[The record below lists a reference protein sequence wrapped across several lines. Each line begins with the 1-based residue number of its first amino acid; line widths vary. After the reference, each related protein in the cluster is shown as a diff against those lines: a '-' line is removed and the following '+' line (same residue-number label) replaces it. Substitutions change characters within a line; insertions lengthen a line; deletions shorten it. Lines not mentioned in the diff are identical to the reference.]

1 MSLSIRRATASDEDT
16 LVAFNA
22 ALAWESEGKRL
33 DPSVLRAGVR
43 AAFADPAKGFYVVA
57 ESEGIIVGQSAI
69 TYEWSDWRNGWYWWI
84 QSVYVKE
91 EARRQGVFRAIY
103 RHLEAEAAADP
114 GVIGIRLYVER
125 ENAKARATY
134 RTLGL
139 EEESYLLMGKYPL
152 PGRDSHVGHSG

>member
-1 MSLSIRRATASDEDT
+1 MSLSIRRAAASDENT

-33 DPSVLRAGVR
+33 DPTVLRAGVR

-57 ESEGIIVGQSAI
+57 ESEGTIVGQTGI
-69 TYEWSDWRNGWYWWI
+69 TFEWSDWRNGWYWWI

-103 RHLEAEAAADP
+103 RYLETEATADATA
-114 GVIGIRLYVER
+114 IGIRLYVEK
-125 ENAKARATY
+125 ENAKAQATY

-152 PGRDSHVGHSG
+152 PGRDSHLAHSG